1 MAKIKQSTKHVNSH
15 LVLEDPRPSS
25 SALYILGD
33 AHDFNSLSPI
43 FAKSI
48 STKISGHQGSH
59 LGAHQTS
66 FPTSASGAAGYPQ
79 CALMLT
85 KGSTAVHQTTANGND
100 RFVNLDLQW
109 AASLDPQYTPTGSS
123 LLSNNITSGI
133 LFYNHINTGVCVGAN
148 ITYIGLS
155 SQQELYDAVPSNQ
168 YDGSFRL
175 DSASGVDALTSIIPY
190 VDPTSSRIP
199 VIARNEPN
207 RADYSA
213 ATITFSPGYLGP
225 WPTLSTQLTRSSLLL
240 SGWWGQFIGISS
252 TGTII
257 YLVGNAGNDNQQNI
271 VSYNIN
277 NNSTAY
283 YNQFSAI
290 RAAFGGAAGG
300 TRNTATGIR
309 TQIKLASTLFQDPMD
324 PAFQS
329 FYYPYFDVNNNFQPY
344 YFQWNPVTDQF
355 VRNENVAVV
364 ADTVSN
370 NFYATSGSLNDLTAG
385 AGVYSNWAA
394 AVFCETFT
402 FTQGQTTTRYLT
414 LGAINGRYAVHDD
427 VGIKRTFITFRIDS
441 TDPKKL
447 IYHSQFTTASTP
459 RNIVWLNDSKT
470 LLGVFLFNSFKIYN
484 FIPAEGW
491 VEAQTINQQFWA
503 VGRDRIDR
511 IWGAANASNSNFTD
525 LHLITPAL
533 PVTIRIVPENTT
545 YNYQGVTINTFV
557 QVEAIN
563 VQGNRIEADITL
575 VIDGPTFAF
584 ADDSKSQVVRTS
596 ASGSISVPIKITDSG
611 FSQIIASV
619 TI

>member
-1 MAKIKQSTKHVNSH
+1 MAKIKQSTKHVNTH

-25 SALYILGD
+25 STLYILGD
-33 AHDFNSLSPI
+33 AHDFSSLSPI

-48 STKISGHQGSH
+48 STRINGQTGSH
-59 LGAHQTS
+59 LGAHATTLP
-66 FPTSASGAAGYPQ
+66 FNNVGAAGYPQ

-100 RFVNLDLQW
+100 RLVNLDLQW

-123 LLSNNITSGI
+123 VLSNNVATGI
-133 LFYNHINTGVCVGAN
+133 LFYFHINTGVAIGAN
-148 ITYIGLS
+148 IIYTGLS
-155 SQQELYDAVPSNQ
+155 SQQELYDAVPSLQ
-168 YDGSFRL
+168 YDGQNRL
-175 DSASGVDALTSIIPY
+175 DTASNVEALTSIIPY

-199 VIARNEPN
+199 VIARSEPN
-207 RADYSA
+207 RADLSA

-225 WPTLSTQLTRSSLLL
+225 WPNPTTQLVRSALILAN
-240 SGWWGQFIGISS
+240 WWAQFVGISS
-252 TGTII
+252 TGTAI
-257 YLVGNAGNDNQQNI
+257 YFAGNAGNDNQQNI

-277 NNSTAY
+277 NNSTTY
-283 YNQFSAI
+283 FNQFSAV

-300 TRNTATGIR
+300 TRSTAAGIR
-309 TQIKLASTLFQDPMD
+309 TQIKLASTLFEDPD
-324 PAFQS
+324 NS
-329 FYYPYFDVNNNFQPY
+329 DLKGFYYPYFDVNNDFRPY

-355 VRNENVAVV
+355 VRNE
-364 ADTVSN
+364 DVSVITEAGSSD
-370 NFYATSGSLNDLTAG
+370 FYATSGSLNNLTAG
-385 AGVYSNWAA
+385 GGIFSNWAA

-427 VGIKRTFITFRIDS
+427 SPVKRTFITFEIDS

-447 IYHSQFTTASTP
+447 IFHSQFTAASTP

-484 FIPAEGW
+484 FVPAEGW
-491 VEAQTINQQFWA
+491 VEAQTINEQFWA

-511 IWGAANASNSNFTD
+511 IWGAANSGNSNFAD